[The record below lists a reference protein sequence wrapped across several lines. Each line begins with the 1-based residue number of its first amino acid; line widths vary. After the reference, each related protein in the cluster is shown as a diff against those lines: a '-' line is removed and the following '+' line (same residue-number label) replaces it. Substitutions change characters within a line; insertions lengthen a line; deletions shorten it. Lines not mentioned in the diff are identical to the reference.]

1 MYDVAVIGAGIA
13 GMATAARLRSAGLS
27 TLVLEAH
34 GLPGGCAGYFRRKGF
49 AFDVG
54 ATTLVDF
61 APGGVGAELLDTIG
75 MASVP
80 GERLPGY
87 VAWLPDRAVTLH
99 RDQTLWA
106 QERLRMV
113 GDSPAHLR
121 LWTFFDRLADVFWEA
136 SRRGVQLPLRSLAD
150 VMAAARTLAV
160 RDLPLVRYLGW
171 TVGDALRHY
180 GLREDKA
187 LVGLLAML
195 VEDTVHGRIDDA
207 PLINGV
213 LGVTIRGAG
222 LTRASGG
229 MYGFWRRF
237 TAHYRALGGEL
248 RVGTTVTAF
257 RGRAGDFVIETQRGD
272 FHARRV
278 VCALPAP
285 LTASI
290 GPPQVGEA
298 LAPYIRRDANAQGGA
313 VVVFL
318 GVPEAEV
325 AEQPFTH
332 HQILHDYE
340 SPLGDGNNMFISV
353 SAPGD
358 IESAPA
364 GFRSVMLSTHCE
376 LSSWQNLEADAYEA
390 RKKNIGHRLLNLARR
405 VYPRLGSQN
414 AVVHEVATPRTYERF
429 TRRPRGA
436 VGGARLS
443 LANSNQ
449 RAIPHDIGF
458 PGFWMVGDS
467 TWPGLG
473 TVACVLGSRCVAQR
487 VLQGARTSS
496 DWILDPRG
504 RTDVV

>member
-1 MYDVAVIGAGIA
+1 MYDVAIIGAGFA
-13 GMATAARLRSAGLS
+13 GMATAARLRAAGLS
-27 TLVLEAH
+27 TIVLEAH

-61 APGGVGAELLDTIG
+61 APGGVGSELLDSIK
-75 MASVP
+75 MPSLP

-87 VAWLPDRAVTLH
+87 VAWLPDRQVTLH
-99 RDQTLWA
+99 RDQALWA
-106 QERLRMV
+106 EERLKML
-113 GDSPAHLR
+113 GDGPAYRR
-121 LWTFFDRLADVFWEA
+121 LWAFFDRLADVFWEA
-136 SRRGVQLPLRSLAD
+136 SRKGVKLPVRSPADALR
-150 VMAAARTLAV
+150 AARILGI

-187 LVGLLAML
+187 LAGLLAML
-195 VEDTVHGRIDDA
+195 VEDTVHGKIDEA

-213 LGVTIRGAG
+213 LGATIRGAG
-222 LTRASGG
+222 LTRANGG

-237 TAHYRALGGEL
+237 TAHYRAMGGEL

-257 RGRAGDFVIETQRGD
+257 RGRVDDFVIETRKGD
-272 FHARRV
+272 FRARRI

-285 LTASI
+285 LTANI
-290 GPPQVGEA
+290 GPPQVGET
-298 LAPYIRRDANAQGGA
+298 LAPYLRRDANAQGGA

-325 AEQPFTH
+325 AEQSFTH
-332 HQILHDYE
+332 HQILHDYD
-340 SPLGDGNNMFISV
+340 SPLGEGNNMFLSV

-358 IESAPA
+358 TESAPA
-364 GFRSVMLSTHCE
+364 GFRSVMVSTHCE
-376 LSSWQNLEADAYEA
+376 LSPWQNLYNNDYEA
-390 RKKNIGHRLLNLARR
+390 RKKNIGQKLLALAHR
-405 VYPRLGSQN
+405 VYPTLGKN
-414 AVVHEVATPRTYERF
+414 ALVHEIATPRTYEHF

-449 RAIPHDIGF
+449 RAIPHDIGL

-473 TVACVLGSRCVAQR
+473 TVACVLGSRNVAR
-487 VLQGARTSS
+487 DVLRGVRTSA
-496 DWILDPRG
+496 DWI
-504 RTDVV
+504 TESVDVT